1 MRFDFHLSRLYA
13 FLAAGIF
20 LAAWPAVV
28 GAQQAGEDSS
38 IATPNASSAKAS
50 TGPAA
55 QQTSSQQQ
63 TPSQR
68 ANSKSAPLPSAP
80 VSAAPVSVAQMG
92 SIGGTVTDAQD
103 DVVPGAEVTLEG
115 QYPDDSRTAVAN
127 DMGAFQFDGLKPK
140 VAYRITI
147 RAKGFVDWK
156 SDSIVLSANEY
167 QYVPGIRLELN
178 GEATSVTVH
187 SSSTE
192 LAMEQVRIAE
202 QQRVLGFVPN
212 FYVAYDPNAPPLT
225 AKLKFQLALKVSA
238 DPITIA
244 GVLFMAGVNQ
254 GVRIPD
260 YRLGAEGYGE
270 RVGSVAA
277 DGFTDIFF
285 GGAVLPALLHQD
297 PRYFYQG
304 TGTKK
309 SRLLHALAGP
319 FVCRGDNG
327 RTQPNYSTVGGDVI
341 SAGFSDLYYPRA
353 DRTRMIFA
361 ENVMIST
368 IERTASTV
376 TQEFVLRHLTFGPK
390 GKDSTPADQQ

>member
-1 MRFDFHLSRLYA
+1 MRFDFHLSRLSV
-13 FLAAGIF
+13 LLSAGIF
-20 LAAWPAVV
+20 LAACPAVV
-28 GAQQAGEDSS
+28 SAQE
-38 IATPNASSAKAS
+38 PASPEA
-50 TGPAA
+50 
-55 QQTSSQQQ
+55 
-63 TPSQR
+63 
-68 ANSKSAPLPSAP
+68 APLPSAP
-80 VSAAPVSVAQMG
+80 VSAAPVSGAQMG

-103 DVVPGAEVTLEG
+103 DVVPGAEVTLED
-115 QYPDDSRTAVAN
+115 PDPGDSHKSVAN

-156 SDSIVLSANEY
+156 SSSSIILSAGEY

-202 QQRVLGFVPN
+202 QQRVLGIVPN
-212 FYVAYDPNAPPLT
+212 FYVAYDKNAPPLD
-225 AKLKFQLALKVSA
+225 AKTKFQLALKVSA

-277 DGFTDIFF
+277 DGFSDIFF

-297 PRYFYQG
+297 PRWRIVFFFFFFFFFFLTTLVSYI
-304 TGTKK
+304 
-309 SRLLHALAGP
+309 LLTP
-319 FVCRGDNG
+319 
-327 RTQPNYSTVGGDVI
+327 
-341 SAGFSDLYYPRA
+341 
-353 DRTRMIFA
+353 
-361 ENVMIST
+361 
-368 IERTASTV
+368 
-376 TQEFVLRHLTFGPK
+376 
-390 GKDSTPADQQ
+390 STPISRRDIKGCALD